1 LSDTQVNIMKISA
14 LVLAMAALPGVVFA
28 APTVTFQGEVT
39 DQTCTVSIN
48 GETDGVVLLPTV
60 STAELAGGGDTA
72 GLTPFTITL
81 TGCTAPAGSDL
92 NVTTNF
98 LGHDVTAGGNLGN
111 SAAGGAT
118 NVAIQLTEEAAGT
131 TPIVLNGITAV
142 DGLVVL
148 EGETTA
154 SYEFGA
160 QYISEAG
167 SATAGAVT
175 AVVEY
180 TISYL

>member
-1 LSDTQVNIMKISA
+1 MKISA
-14 LVLAMAALPGVVFA
+14 LVLAMAALPGVVLA

-39 DQTCTVSIN
+39 DQTCAVSIN
-48 GETDGVVLLPTV
+48 GETDGIVLLPTV
-60 STAELAGGGDTA
+60 STADLAAAGATA

-81 TGCTAPAGSDL
+81 TGCAAAGVGGEE
-92 NVTTNF
+92 VTTNF

-118 NVAIQLTEEAAGT
+118 NVAIQLTDDSTGASEITLA
-131 TPIVLNGITAV
+131 GITPVA
-142 DGLVVL
+142 GLVLL
-148 EGETTA
+148 EGETEA

-167 SATAGAVT
+167 TATAGAVT